1 MHSRWYHFKRSNS
14 LYRQCGRLAQLVRAP
29 ALQAGCPGFESLTAH
44 HSILIAAI
52 VFGSRKSSF
61 SVLQES
67 GMTKKLITIVTPCYN
82 EELNVREVHRRVQM
96 VASELPEY
104 RFEHLFIDNA
114 SKDGTVAVLRE
125 MAAEDAS
132 VKVIVNARN
141 FGADRSGMHGFLQA
155 EGDVVGCVAADL
167 QDPPELF
174 VEMIREWEKGF
185 PIVVAIKNS
194 SDENGLMYRVRTAYY
209 RLVASLTSVEVLE
222 HFTGFG
228 LYDRTVVDQIRTNFR
243 DPYPYFR
250 GMIAE
255 LGLPISK
262 VFYNQ
267 KRRERGITSNNFYAL
282 YDLAMLGITN
292 LSKVPLRL
300 VIGCGF
306 ISAAISF
313 FAGMVYLAYKL
324 VFWNSFTVGVA
335 PLVLGLFFLGS
346 VQLIALGIIGE
357 YVGSIH
363 TFVQNRPLVTERE
376 RINF

>member
-1 MHSRWYHFKRSNS
+1 
-14 LYRQCGRLAQLVRAP
+14 
-29 ALQAGCPGFESLTAH
+29 
-44 HSILIAAI
+44 
-52 VFGSRKSSF
+52 
-61 SVLQES
+61 
-67 GMTKKLITIVTPCYN
+67 MTRKLITIMTPCYN
-82 EELNVREVHRRVQM
+82 EEFNVRELHRRILA
-96 VASELPEY
+96 VAAELPEY

-114 SKDGTVAVLRE
+114 STDATVDVLRE
-125 MAAEDAS
+125 MAAKDPS

-141 FGADRSGMHGFLQA
+141 FGPACSGMHALLQA
-155 EGDVVGCVAADL
+155 EGDAVGGLNADL

-174 VEMIREWEKGF
+174 VEMIREWEKGS
-185 PIVVAIKNS
+185 PIVAAIKNT
-194 SDENGLMYRVRTAYY
+194 SDENGLMYRLRTAYY
-209 RLVASLTSVEVLE
+209 RLVARLTNVEVLE

-228 LYDRTVVDQIRTNFR
+228 LYDRSVVERIRTEFR

-255 LGLPISK
+255 LGLPCAK

-267 KRRERGITSNNFYAL
+267 KRRERGVSKSNFYAL

-300 VIGCGF
+300 VIFCGF
-306 ISAAISF
+306 VSAFLSF
-313 FAGMVYLAYKL
+313 VAGMFYLVYKL
-324 VFWNSFTVGVA
+324 VFWRSFTVGVA

-346 VQLIALGIIGE
+346 IQLIALGIIGE

-363 TFVQNRPLVTERE
+363 TLALNRPLVTEKE

>member
-1 MHSRWYHFKRSNS
+1 
-14 LYRQCGRLAQLVRAP
+14 
-29 ALQAGCPGFESLTAH
+29 
-44 HSILIAAI
+44 
-52 VFGSRKSSF
+52 
-61 SVLQES
+61 
-67 GMTKKLITIVTPCYN
+67 MTKKLITILTPCYN
-82 EELNVREVHRRVQM
+82 EELNVREIHRRVM
-96 VASELPEY
+96 AMAAELPEY
-104 RFEHLFIDNA
+104 LFVHLFADNA

-125 MAAEDAS
+125 MAAEDPS

-141 FGADRSGMHGFLQA
+141 FGPDRSGMHAFLQA
-155 EGDVVGCVAADL
+155 EGDAVGSIAADL

-174 VEMIREWEKGF
+174 VEMIRAWEKGT
-185 PIVVAIKNS
+185 PIVAAIKHS
-194 SDENGLMYRVRTAYY
+194 SDESGLMYRVRTAYY
-209 RLVASLTSVEVLE
+209 RLVARLTNVEVLE

-228 LYDRTVVDQIRTNFR
+228 LYDRSIVEHIRANFR

-255 LGLPISK
+255 LGLPYAK

-267 KRRERGITSNNFYAL
+267 KRRERGLTKNNFYAL
-282 YDLAMLGITN
+282 YDFAMLGITN

-306 ISAAISF
+306 ISAAVSF
-313 FAGMVYLAYKL
+313 VMGMIYLAYKL

-363 TFVQNRPLVTERE
+363 TIVQNRPLVTEKE

>member
-1 MHSRWYHFKRSNS
+1 MS
-14 LYRQCGRLAQLVRAP
+14 Q
-29 ALQAGCPGFESLTAH
+29 
-44 HSILIAAI
+44 
-52 VFGSRKSSF
+52 
-61 SVLQES
+61 
-67 GMTKKLITIVTPCYN
+67 KLITIMTPCYN
-82 EELNVREVHRRVQM
+82 EELNVREIHRRVM
-96 VASELPEY
+96 AVAAELPKY
-104 RFEHLFIDNA
+104 RFEHLFADNA
-114 SKDGTVAVLRE
+114 SKDGTVSVLRE
-125 MAAEDAS
+125 MASEDPS

-141 FGADRSGMHGFLQA
+141 FGPDRSGMHAFLQA
-155 EGDVVGCVAADL
+155 EGDAVGSIAADL

-174 VEMIREWEKGF
+174 VEMIRKWEEGF
-185 PIVVAIKNS
+185 PIVAAIKNS
-194 SDENGLMYRVRTAYY
+194 SEESGPMYSVRTAYY
-209 RLVASLTSVEVLE
+209 RLVARLTNVEVLE

-228 LYDRTVVDQIRTNFR
+228 LYDRSVVEQIRANFR
-243 DPYPYFR
+243 DPYPFFR

-255 LGLPISK
+255 LGLPCAK

-267 KRRERGITSNNFYAL
+267 KRRERGITKNNFYTL

-292 LSKVPLRL
+292 LSKVPLRM

-313 FAGMVYLAYKL
+313 VLGVAYLIYKL
-324 VFWNSFTVGVA
+324 AFWNSFTVGVA

-363 TFVQNRPLVTERE
+363 TCVLNRPLVTERE